1 MKRGDQNI
9 TLISPGKGKSL
20 WGDPVTCKAVSED
33 ALGAYSL
40 FEVSVAPQGSLPS
53 YMHQWERQ
61 AYYIVEGELLIQEG
75 DRTFVATA
83 GSFVDIPRDI
93 LHTFTNLGTTPARL
107 LAIITPAWYG
117 KFFEEW
123 ASQRRTTP
131 HHRLRLVRRPGKN

>member
-1 MKRGDQNI
+1 MRRGNQNI
-9 TLISPGKGKSL
+9 TLISPGKGKLL
-20 WGDPVTCKAVSED
+20 WGESVTCKPVSED

-53 YMHQWERQ
+53 YTHQWERQ
-61 AYYIVEGELLIQEG
+61 AYYIVEGELTIQEG
-75 DRTFVATA
+75 DRTFTVTA

-93 LHTFTNLGTTPARL
+93 LHTFRNVGTAPVRL

-123 ASQRRTTP
+123 ASQRRTSR
-131 HHRLRLVRRPGKN
+131 RLRLVHRPGKN